1 MKYKTENSC
10 FFKDID
16 FHIIKELYAASESI
30 KICVAWIN
38 FKKIERVLLS
48 KINQGVKV
56 EIICNH
62 DFINSKLIK
71 GSSLLNSEVITF
83 VKNPIPR
90 LYMHHKFCIID
101 DETLITGSYNWS
113 SSAVYHYENI
123 VIIKND
129 FKLIRQFKHE
139 FADLHFMGKM
149 SSVDFLSS
157 PITKKTHKFL
167 LGTYSSASGVHEI
180 VDLDI
185 WQVSL
190 EPIKKAILLSSIQI
204 PFFHLS
210 VGINTDHHDFID
222 EKERQIDLY
231 QQERQQIEAVQ
242 KTFDSLNFK
251 IHAFGTAVIANDD
264 MVLEYGEEPEREIY
278 LNWIDMRFKKVLPTY
293 FEADGD
299 FEEIWY
305 KLQNM

>member
-1 MKYKTENSC
+1 MKYKIENKC

-16 FHIIKELYAASESI
+16 FQIIKELSAASESI

-38 FKKIERVLLS
+38 FKKIERVLFS
-48 KINQGVKV
+48 KINQGIKV
-56 EIICNH
+56 EIICNR
-62 DFINSKLIK
+62 DFINSKGIK
-71 GSSLLNSEVITF
+71 SSKLLNSGIITS
-83 VKNPIPR
+83 VKNPIHR

-113 SSAVYHYENI
+113 ARAAYHYENI

-139 FADLHFMGKM
+139 FADLLFMGNM
-149 SSVDFLSS
+149 STVDFLSS
-157 PITKKTHKFL
+157 PVTRKTHKFL
-167 LGTYSSASGVHEI
+167 LGTYSSASGIHEI

-190 EPIKKAILLSSIQI
+190 EPTKTAILLNSIQI

-210 VGINTDHHDFID
+210 VEINTDHHDFMD

-231 QQERQQIEAVQ
+231 EQERQQIEAVQ
-242 KTFDSLNFK
+242 RTFDSLNFK

-264 MVLEYGEEPEREIY
+264 MVLEFGEEPEREIY
-278 LNWIDMRFKKVLPTY
+278 LNWIDMRFKKVLPTS

-299 FEEIWY
+299 FEEIWH
-305 KLQNM
+305 KLYYP